1 MTVNWDRRTHGIV
14 ATYGVGC
21 RCASCREAK
30 RRYALSNPSQWAHRI
45 ARTRMATWVH
55 DNHPDVYQR
64 FVDEALAEAKA
75 ARQ

>member
-1 MTVNWDRRTHGIV
+1 
-14 ATYGVGC
+14 
-21 RCASCREAK
+21 
-30 RRYALSNPSQWAHRI
+30 
-45 ARTRMATWVH
+45 MATWVH